1 MCRILAF
8 VADEPVDA
16 SPWIEAF
23 AEACRTSKE
32 YQGHGWGVA
41 WRADDGW
48 SRYRTTRPI
57 WEDGTE
63 APPSRIVVVHARSA
77 FRNEGIAEE
86 NNMPFISGD
95 LAFAFNGELR
105 GVRLS
110 VPGET
115 GAARLLRLLDR
126 FRTSEADDVPAALR
140 RLDAVI
146 QARAEYVRALNL
158 VVSDGRAL
166 YAHSRYSEDPD
177 YFTLREARVRRRGRE
192 SPSLRAVCSE
202 EIIVDGL
209 EGEWMPIP
217 NGATRTVAL
226 EPSCCS

>member
-16 SPWIEAF
+16 SPWIDAF
-23 AEACRTSKE
+23 AEACRISKE
-32 YQGHGWGVA
+32 YQGHGWGMA
-41 WRADDGW
+41 WRTDDGW

-57 WEDGTE
+57 WEDDAE
-63 APPSRIVVVHARSA
+63 APLGRVVVVHARSA
-77 FRNEGIAEE
+77 FRNEGITEE
-86 NNMPFISGD
+86 NNMPFLSGD

-115 GAARLLRLLDR
+115 GAARLLHLLDR
-126 FRTSEADDVPAALR
+126 FRASDAADVPAALR

-146 QARAEYVRALNL
+146 RARTEYVRALNL

-166 YAHSRYSEDPD
+166 HVHSRYSEDPD
-177 YFTLREARVRRRGRE
+177 YFTLRETRVRLRTQAW
-192 SPSLRAVCSE
+192 PSLRAVCSE
-202 EIIVDGL
+202 EIAVEGL
-209 EGEWMPIP
+209 KPEWTPIP
-217 NGATRTVAL
+217 NGTTRSVAL
-226 EPSCCS
+226 EGSCCS